1 MVPTAPVSFTH
12 LFEETT
18 MIKTLS
24 ALATSAAIAIAAF
37 TTPAMAQDMYRF
49 AIANDLNGPS
59 AYHGKTYAAGFNTYL
74 REVND
79 AGGVGGKKIE
89 LLQENAERNVQKEV
103 GFLRKFSQQDGA
115 LAAMVVTSD
124 GLFAAKPMS
133 DSFKVP
139 IMGIGVPELA
149 TNPSHPWL
157 FNIFASYQDTVYAAV
172 DHIFLTDKD
181 PKIAVVYPDSQY
193 GLEALRAAETRMQ
206 KYNKPLVAKV
216 VMALRET
223 DATTQ
228 VLALKQ
234 AGAKYVIVQ
243 LAGAHIAAVL
253 RDADKV
259 GLDATIIATTQG
271 MDREPDL
278 ILGQANGANLA
289 KRFLGVGPWAK
300 WNETSIPGVVAMRNA
315 VKKYDNIA
323 DDKLGDVMYSN
334 FVQGYVNA
342 MVLVEALRKAGP
354 NPTGEKIRDAMNN
367 IRNFDTK
374 GITPPLSFAADRHKG
389 TNGVKIYRINAERK
403 VYEPIGNWVMAN

>member
-1 MVPTAPVSFTH
+1 MFKKISV
-12 LFEETT
+12 L
-18 MIKTLS
+18 
-24 ALATSAAIAIAAF
+24 AAF
-37 TTPAMAQDMYRF
+37 TVIAVATFSGIASAQEVHRF

-59 AYHGKTYAAGFNTYL
+59 AYHGKTYATGFNTYL
-74 REVND
+74 KEVNE

-89 LLQENAERNVQKEV
+89 LLQENAERNVQKEM
-103 GFLRKFSQQDGA
+103 GFLRKFSQQDNA

-124 GLFAAKPMS
+124 GLFAAKPMA
-133 DSFKVP
+133 DSFKLP

-149 TNPSHPWL
+149 TSPTHPWL
-157 FNIFASYQDTVYAAV
+157 FNIFASYQDTVFVAI
-172 DHIFLTDKD
+172 DHIFATDKD
-181 PKIAVVYPDSQY
+181 PKIAVLYPDNQY

-289 KRFLGVGPWAK
+289 KRFLGVGPWSK
-300 WNETSIPGVVAMRNA
+300 WNETSIPGVVGMRNA
-315 VKKYDNIA
+315 VKKYDNTP

-342 MVLVEALRKAGP
+342 MVLVEALKKAGP
-354 NPTGEKIRDAMNN
+354 NPTGEKIRDAMNQ
-367 IRNFDTK
+367 IKNFDTK
-374 GITPPLSFAADRHKG
+374 GITPPLTFAADKHKG
-389 TNGVKIYRINAERK
+389 TSGVKIYRINVERK
-403 VYEPIGNWVMAN
+403 VYEPLGGWVTAN

>member
-1 MVPTAPVSFTH
+1 
-12 LFEETT
+12 
-18 MIKTLS
+18 MIKKTLS
-24 ALATSAAIAIAAF
+24 VIALSATVALAAF
-37 TTPAMAQDMYRF
+37 ATPVGAQETYRF

-59 AYHGKTYAAGFNTYL
+59 AYHGKTYASGFNIYL
-74 REVND
+74 KEVND

-103 GFLRKFSQQDGA
+103 GFLRKFAQQDGA
-115 LAAMVVTSD
+115 LAAAVVTSD

-133 DSFKVP
+133 DSFKLP

-149 TNPSHPWL
+149 TNPPQPWL
-157 FNIFASYQDTVYAAV
+157 FNIFASYQDTVFAAI
-172 DHIFLTDKD
+172 DHIFTTDKD

-193 GLEALRAAETRMQ
+193 GLEAMRAAETRMQ

-278 ILGQANGANLA
+278 ILSQANGAALS

-315 VKKYDNIA
+315 VKKYDNTP

-342 MVLVEALRKAGP
+342 MVLVEALKRAGP
-354 NPTGEKIRDAMNN
+354 NPTGEKVRDAMNN
-367 IRNFDTK
+367 IKNFDTK
-374 GITPPLSFAADRHKG
+374 GITPPLTFAADKHKG

-403 VYEPIGNWVMAN
+403 VYEPIGNWVFAN

>member
-1 MVPTAPVSFTH
+1 MFKAISTLAVSTA
-12 LFEETT
+12 L
-18 MIKTLS
+18 TL
-24 ALATSAAIAIAAF
+24 AAF
-37 TTPAMAQDMYRF
+37 SSSAGAQDTHRF
-49 AIANDLNGPS
+49 AIANDLSGPS
-59 AYHGKTYAAGFNTYL
+59 SYHGKTYAAGFNTYL
-74 REVND
+74 KEVNE
-79 AGGVGGKKIE
+79 AGGVGGKKVE

-103 GFLRKFSQQDGA
+103 GFLRKFAQQDNA

-133 DSFKVP
+133 DSFKLP
-139 IMGIGVPELA
+139 LMGIGVPELA
-149 TNPSHPWL
+149 TSPTHPWL
-157 FNIFASYQDTVYAAV
+157 FNIFASYQDTVFAAI
-172 DHIFLTDKD
+172 DHIFTTDKD
-181 PKIAVVYPDSQY
+181 PKIAVIYPDSQY

-228 VLALKQ
+228 ALALKQ

-259 GLDATIIATTQG
+259 GLDAMIIATTQG

-300 WNETSIPGVVAMRNA
+300 WNETAIPGVVAMRNA
-315 VKKYDNIA
+315 VKKYDNTP

-342 MVLVEALRKAGP
+342 MVLVEALKRAGP
-354 NPTGEKIRDAMNN
+354 NPNGEKIRDAMQQ
-367 IRNFDTK
+367 IKNFDTK
-374 GITPPLSFAADRHKG
+374 GITPPLTFAADKHKG
-389 TNGVKIYRINAERK
+389 STGVKIYRINAERK
-403 VYEPIGNWVMAN
+403 VYEPIGNWVSAN

>member
-1 MVPTAPVSFTH
+1 MFKKISV
-12 LFEETT
+12 L
-18 MIKTLS
+18 
-24 ALATSAAIAIAAF
+24 AAF
-37 TTPAMAQDMYRF
+37 TVIAVATLSGIASAQEVHRF

-59 AYHGKTYAAGFNTYL
+59 AYHGKTYATGFNTYL
-74 REVND
+74 KEVNES
-79 AGGVGGKKIE
+79 GGVSGKKIE
-89 LLQENAERNVQKEV
+89 LLQENAERNVQKEM
-103 GFLRKFSQQDGA
+103 GFLRKFSQQDNA

-124 GLFAAKPMS
+124 GLFAAKPMA
-133 DSFKVP
+133 DSFKLP

-149 TNPSHPWL
+149 TNPTHPWL
-157 FNIFASYQDTVYAAV
+157 FNIFASYQDTVFVAI
-172 DHIFLTDKD
+172 DHIFATDKD
-181 PKIAVVYPDSQY
+181 PKIAVLYPDNQY

-228 VLALKQ
+228 ALALKQ

-243 LAGAHIAAVL
+243 LAGAHIAAIL

-289 KRFLGVGPWAK
+289 KRFLGVGPWSK
-300 WNETSIPGVVAMRNA
+300 WNETSIPGVVSMRNA
-315 VKKYDNIA
+315 VKKYDNTP

-342 MVLVEALRKAGP
+342 MVLVEALKKAGP
-354 NPTGEKIRDAMNN
+354 NPTGEKIRDAMHQ
-367 IRNFDTK
+367 IKNFDTK
-374 GITPPLSFAADRHKG
+374 GITPPLTFAADRHKG

-403 VYEPIGNWVMAN
+403 VYEPLGGWVTAN

>member
-1 MVPTAPVSFTH
+1 MFSRLT
-12 LFEETT
+12 
-18 MIKTLS
+18 
-24 ALATSAAIAIAAF
+24 ALAAGAVVAFAAF
-37 TTPAMAQDMYRF
+37 SGEASAQAMHRF
-49 AIANDLNGPS
+49 AIANDLSGPS
-59 AYHGKTYAAGFNTYL
+59 SYHGKTYATGFNTYL

-103 GFLRKFSQQDGA
+103 GFLRKFAQQDNA

-133 DSFKVP
+133 DSFKLP

-157 FNIFASYQDTVYAAV
+157 FNIFASYQDTVFAAV
-172 DHIFLTDKD
+172 DHIFAGDKD

-206 KYNKPLVAKV
+206 KYGKPLVAKV

-234 AGAKYVIVQ
+234 AGARYVIVQ

-278 ILGQANGANLA
+278 ILGQANGARLA
-289 KRFLGVGPWAK
+289 GRFLGVGPWAK

-315 VKKYDNIA
+315 VRKYENTP

-342 MVLVEALRKAGP
+342 MVLVEALKRAGP
-354 NPTGEKIRDAMNN
+354 SPTGEKIRDAMNQ

-389 TNGVKIYRINAERK
+389 TNGVKIYKINVERK
-403 VYEPIGNWVMAN
+403 VYEPIGNWITPN